1 MNREE
6 SKIVNPD
13 VCIRCATCMGI
24 CPVARVTASFP
35 GPKQAGPGAERFRK
49 PGDPSV
55 DEWIHLCIGCR
66 LCDTVCSSCV
76 NVSEMNLLAKAK
88 YRDEHGMP
96 LRDWM
101 FAHNSFVEKLA
112 GRVPRLSNAVLRN
125 PLVRRLLDRLLK
137 IDLRRPLP
145 VYETTTF
152 RQWFRTHTGRGG
164 KPIGYFYGC
173 YANTHERDVAIA
185 AVQVLE
191 AAGYEVVIPRQE
203 CCGLPAL
210 GQGDVGEARRMAER
224 NVPSLLAAVRSG
236 LEIVFTST
244 SCGHMLKYEYSRFL
258 EIPDA
263 DEVARHLHELFD
275 YLRDLQGKGQ
285 FDVRFRSRPLRA
297 AYFAP
302 CHLRSLQI
310 GFPSLDILRRIPE
323 LQIEMVDADC
333 CGMGGL
339 YGFKKEKAPIADAI
353 GADLTK
359 AVERLNV
366 EMVLTE
372 CEGCRM
378 QIQRLTGLRALHPI
392 QIVRDALEPGAG
404 N

>member
-1 MNREE
+1 MNKEE
-6 SKIVNPD
+6 LEIVNPD
-13 VCIRCATCMGI
+13 VCIRCATCMGV

-55 DEWIHLCIGCR
+55 DDWIHLCIGCR

-101 FAHNSFVEKLA
+101 FAHNRLMEKPA
-112 GRVPRLSNAVLRN
+112 SRFPRLSNAIFKNRF
-125 PLVRRLLDRLLK
+125 VRGFLDRVLK
-137 IDLRRPLP
+137 IDRRRPLP
-145 VYETTTF
+145 VYERETF
-152 RQWFRTHTGRGG
+152 RRWFRTHASRGG
-164 KPIGYFYGC
+164 RRIGYFYGC
-173 YANTHERDVAIA
+173 YANIHDRDVAVA

-191 AAGYEVVIPRQE
+191 SNGFQVVLPRQE

-210 GQGDVGEARRMAER
+210 GQGDIEEARRMAGQ
-224 NVPSLLAAVRSG
+224 NVPSLLTAVRSG
-236 LEIVFTST
+236 MEILFTST
-244 SCGHMLKYEYSRFL
+244 SCGHMIKYEYSRFL

-263 DEVARHLHELFD
+263 DEVARHFHELFD
-275 YLRDLQGKGQ
+275 YLRNLRSRGG
-285 FDVRFRSRPLRA
+285 FHVRFLPRPIRV
-297 AYFAP
+297 AYFAS

-310 GFPSLDILRRIPE
+310 GFPSLDILRLIPG

-339 YGFKKEKAPIADAI
+339 YGFKREKAPIADAI
-353 GADLTK
+353 GQDLK
-359 AVERLNV
+359 RAVMGLNV

-378 QIQRLTGLRALHPI
+378 QISHLTGLRVLHPI
-392 QIVRDALEPGAG
+392 QLVRDAMDPSGC
-404 N
+404 